1 MIRTMVKFFKA
12 CRSTLVLLSALALG
26 GCVSYNITE
35 SDMTQYLQDNVSL
48 EQSVGVQN
56 VMYARVSVE
65 DINVKIGR
73 EEAERISVFA
83 STNALVQVLSA
94 PNMGLD
100 LDIEFS
106 AIPEYNQETGE
117 VFLKSLRLEKL
128 EEHSQSLT
136 PEVKT
141 LLKPAVAMIG
151 QALSQHPVYKLDG
164 AKVQEALIKTA
175 EPNLVIRNNQ
185 LVIELFD

>member
-1 MIRTMVKFFKA
+1 MIRTTMEFFKA
-12 CRSTLVLLSALALG
+12 CRSTFVLFSAFTLG

-35 SDMTQYLQDNVSL
+35 NDMTQYLQDNVSL

-56 VMYARVSVE
+56 VMYAQVSVE
-65 DINVKIGR
+65 DLRVKIGR
-73 EEAERISVFA
+73 EEAERVSVFA
-83 STNALVQVLSA
+83 NTNALIQILNS

-106 AIPEYNQETGE
+106 AVPEYNQETGE

-128 EEHSQSLT
+128 EEHSQGLT

-175 EPNLVIRNNQ
+175 EPNLVIKNNK

>member
-1 MIRTMVKFFKA
+1 MEFFKA
-12 CRSTLVLLSALALG
+12 CRSTFVLFSAFTLG

-35 SDMTQYLQDNVSL
+35 NDMTQYLQDNVSL

-56 VMYARVSVE
+56 VMYAQVSVE
-65 DINVKIGR
+65 DLRVKIGR
-73 EEAERISVFA
+73 EEAERVSVFA
-83 STNALVQVLSA
+83 NTSALIQILSS

-106 AIPEYNQETGE
+106 AVPEYNQETGE

-128 EEHSQSLT
+128 EEHSQGLT

-175 EPNLVIRNNQ
+175 EPNLVIKNNK